1 MTLRLPERFFIAG
14 TDTGIGKTMTAAI
27 LMAGLK
33 GTYWKPIQSGHA
45 QGSDTGWIMT
55 VTGLPKH
62 HFHPETYRLSR
73 PLSPHAAARADG
85 LCIDLEAFALPEC
98 TGPLIVEGAGG
109 IMVPLNE
116 KAMITDLIKHLGL
129 PVLLVAKSGLGTINH
144 TLLSLEQLKR
154 REIAVAGIVLNG
166 EPNPENREAI
176 ADYGKVPLPA
186 EIPPLGRVDAKMLA
200 ACFQQYFQ

>member
-1 MTLRLPERFFIAG
+1 MTLRLPQHFFIAG

-33 GTYWKPIQSGHA
+33 GTYWKPVQSGDA
-45 QGSDTGWIMT
+45 QGSDTDWIMR
-55 VTGLPKH
+55 VTGLAQR

-85 LCIDLEAFALPEC
+85 VCIDLEAFELPEC
-98 TGPLIVEGAGG
+98 TGSLIVEGAGG

-116 KAMITDLIKHLGL
+116 NAMITDLIKHLDL

-154 REIAVAGIVLNG
+154 LEIDVAGVVLNG
-166 EPNPENREAI
+166 EPNPENRQAI
-176 ADYGKVPLPA
+176 ACYGNVPLPA
-186 EIPPLGRVDAKMLA
+186 QIPPLGRVDAKILA
-200 ACFQQYFQ
+200 QSFQQYFQ